1 MKQVDLGRIVKKA
14 MEEAVRERGHVN
26 LLLVGR
32 TGVGKSTLVNE
43 VFQGRFAETGQG
55 LPVTQATQ
63 EITKPGIPL
72 TIFDTRGLELAA
84 HDEIVSELE
93 GLVVERKKDRDPN
106 RHIHVAWLC
115 IQEPGRR
122 VEQAEIELCERLS
135 AHVPVVAVITKC
147 MNDAGFRTEVQ
158 RLLPHAVNVMRVRA
172 LAETLDDGHHLDP
185 MGLESL
191 VELTMDVVPEAH
203 QMALVASQKASLD
216 LKRRRSHA
224 IVASA
229 AAAAATAAATPIPF
243 ADAAILVPIQVG
255 MIASI
260 SATFGLD
267 VNSSFLTTLIASA
280 AGTTGATFAG
290 RTVLTSLL
298 KFFPGA
304 GTITG
309 GALAAG
315 TAASITTVL
324 GEAYIQALMV
334 AFRESGGEAV
344 STKQVREAFK
354 QALKKGRKGKD

>member
-1 MKQVDLGRIVKKA
+1 MKQADLTKIVTMA
-14 MEEAVRERGHVN
+14 MDDAVRDRGHVN

-84 HDEIVSELE
+84 YDDIVAELT
-93 GLVVERKKDRDPN
+93 GLVIERKKDRDPN

-122 VEQAEIELCERLS
+122 VEEAEIRLCERLS
-135 AHVPVVAVITKC
+135 EHVPVVAVITKC
-147 MNDAGFRTEVQ
+147 MHDAGFRAEVYK
-158 RLLPHAVNVMRVRA
+158 LLPHAVNVMRVRA
-172 LAETLDDGHHLDP
+172 LAETLDDGHHMDA
-185 MGLESL
+185 MGLEDL

-216 LKRRRSHA
+216 LKRKRSHA

-229 AAAAATAAATPIPF
+229 ATAAATAAATPIPF
-243 ADAAILVPIQVG
+243 ADAALLVPIQVG

-267 VNSSFLTTLIASA
+267 VNSSFLTTMVASA

-290 RTVLTSLL
+290 RSLLTSLL
-298 KFFPGA
+298 KVFPGA

-309 GALAAG
+309 GVLAAG

-334 AFRESGGEAV
+334 AFRESGGEGV
-344 STKQVREAFK
+344 STKQVKEAFRK
-354 QALKKGRKGKD
+354 ALKKGKKGK